1 MQIVVPKNDYVKNK
15 KRQDHIGVFCVT
27 REPLANSL
35 DGAGY
40 LLHTINP
47 QKINSPTITKLENI
61 LILNIYH

>member
-1 MQIVVPKNDYVKNK
+1 MQIVVPKNDYVKNR
-15 KRQDHIGVFCVT
+15 KRQDHIGVFYVT

-47 QKINSPTITKLENI
+47 RKINSPKIIKLENI
-61 LILNIYH
+61 PILNIYH